1 MAIETIEETLA
12 RAGQRGKVLQ
22 QAPLAALSGFRPADP
37 PSLWTQDHHKPAR
50 RSPDTVHWRLNLRL
64 VKICWL
70 LIPGK
75 PPPIQICTGCY
86 VQQRPIRHLV

>member
-22 QAPLAALSGFRPADP
+22 RAFSGFIRF
-37 PSLWTQDHHKPAR
+37 SSG
-50 RSPDTVHWRLNLRL
+50 RSTVIMDSGSPQTSAVITDTVHWRLNLQL

-70 LIPGK
+70 LIPGNRRRSK
-75 PPPIQICTGCY
+75 FAPFAMFS
-86 VQQRPIRHLV
+86 RPIRHLV